1 MEGVIT
7 SYCGSRENPI
17 LGKAELHD
25 GLDIAAPEGTAVAA
39 VKSGR
44 VTEVRTSKTYGR
56 LLRYETTDGYEILYA
71 HLSEVLVEEGEKI
84 RQGQVVAR
92 SGNTGLSTGPH
103 LHYGIRKDGVLLDPL
118 QMVTLKAA
126 YGKENGCKT

>member
-1 MEGVIT
+1 M
-7 SYCGSRENPI
+7 
-17 LGKAELHD
+17 
-25 GLDIAAPEGTAVAA
+25 AA

-84 RQGQVVAR
+84 RQGQVIAR

-118 QMVTLKAA
+118 ETVTLKAVC
-126 YGKENGCKT
+126 GEENGCKT